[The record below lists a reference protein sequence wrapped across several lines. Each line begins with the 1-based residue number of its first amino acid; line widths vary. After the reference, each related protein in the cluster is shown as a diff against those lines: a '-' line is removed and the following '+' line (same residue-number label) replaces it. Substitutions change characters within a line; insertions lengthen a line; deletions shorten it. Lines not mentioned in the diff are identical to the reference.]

1 MQADIVTG
9 VYQESALGPYSL
21 GKGDGIIHQLMGVM
35 GLVET
40 EGIHHQH
47 FHISQIVHLA
57 LIDGFHIRDISQVTN
72 TIGQNRQFAVHHH
85 KRGHRQVTEGQ
96 RLVGLNLMQSDG
108 RHTRITMLRKAIGQH
123 LQHPLTGDGIGIDID
138 FTKLTIGTDIIHTA
152 HVVVVSMRYQNSINL
167 PERLWQDLLTEI
179 RTAVYQQTG
188 LVSLYEDRT
197 TATLV
202 MWVITLTD
210 LTLATDHWYATG
222 CSRSQKR
229 QLQIMF
235 TSG

>member
-1 MQADIVTG
+1 
-9 VYQESALGPYSL
+9 
-21 GKGDGIIHQLMGVM
+21 
-35 GLVET
+35 
-40 EGIHHQH
+40 
-47 FHISQIVHLA
+47 
-57 LIDGFHIRDISQVTN
+57 
-72 TIGQNRQFAVHHH
+72 
-85 KRGHRQVTEGQ
+85 
-96 RLVGLNLMQSDG
+96 
-108 RHTRITMLRKAIGQH
+108 MLRKAIGQH

-167 PERLWQDLLTEI
+167 PERLWQNLLTEI

-229 QLQIMF
+229 QLHIMF
-235 TSG
+235 TSGWMSMSNLALTSLRMVSQRATISAPVAPPRFTSTKACLS